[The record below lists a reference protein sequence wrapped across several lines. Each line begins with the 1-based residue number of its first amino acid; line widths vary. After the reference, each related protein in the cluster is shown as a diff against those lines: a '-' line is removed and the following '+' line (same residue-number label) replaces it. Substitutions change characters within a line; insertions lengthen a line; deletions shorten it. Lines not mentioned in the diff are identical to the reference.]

1 MDELKKQSTQQAL
14 DNSSLVD
21 EECEESFEGEELFN
35 QCSNPEVLGSV
46 LNSVMSEYFE
56 YKHNDGTTL
65 NIADIL
71 LLIRQSI
78 DKNTDV
84 QQRLL
89 EVLSVNGPVSV
100 SVPVSKRSVRKEL

>member
-1 MDELKKQSTQQAL
+1 MDELKKKSTQQAL

-21 EECEESFEGEELFN
+21 EESFEGDELFN

-78 DKNTDV
+78 DKNTEV

-89 EVLSVNGPVSV
+89 EALSPASA
-100 SVPVSKRSVRKEL
+100 PKRTVRKEL